1 MLNIATRV
9 QIKNATMSVNQIPNS
24 SMSWKKNDLMGEG
37 DEDELVIYNPENLI
51 CL

>member
-1 MLNIATRV
+1 
-9 QIKNATMSVNQIPNS
+9 MSVNQIPNS

-37 DEDELVIYNPENLI
+37 DELVMYNPENLI